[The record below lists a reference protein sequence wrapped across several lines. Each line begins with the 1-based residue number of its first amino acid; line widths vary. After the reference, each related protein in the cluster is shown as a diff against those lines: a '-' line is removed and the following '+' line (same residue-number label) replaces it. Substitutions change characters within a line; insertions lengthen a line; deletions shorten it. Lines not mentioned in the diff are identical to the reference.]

1 MPKDKLPSELLDG
14 RGEMLEM
21 YDVQMYVH
29 FKIYALIE
37 TLGYGL
43 TSVA

>member
-1 MPKDKLPSELLDG
+1 MPKDKLPSEFLDG
-14 RGEMLEM
+14 RGEMLEIT
-21 YDVQMYVH
+21 MYVH

>member
-1 MPKDKLPSELLDG
+1 MPKDKLPSEL
-14 RGEMLEM
+14 GEMLEIT
-21 YDVQMYVH
+21 MYVH